1 MHVAILDREK
11 CHPKR
16 CHHECQ
22 FFCPPVRSGTPTI
35 EFPEQDSQAVINEP
49 LCIGCGICV
58 HRCPFGAIKI
68 ITVPDELNR
77 ELVHQYS
84 QNSFRLY
91 SLPQISASKVVALLG
106 QNGLG
111 KSTTLRIL
119 SGITVPNFGNFE
131 KKSDRD
137 GVIDY
142 YQGTVMGDYFKR
154 LYSGNLRVVLKDQ
167 NVDLIPRVAKGT
179 IGNLLKSSDQSGRFD
194 EIVERLNLKNSVNKD
209 VASCSGGELQKL
221 AIGLTLIKD
230 ADVYL
235 FDEMSSYLDI
245 SERINVA
252 GIIQEISKNRIVMVV
267 EHDLALMD
275 WIADEAHLVYGKTG
289 AYGIVSKQRTTNK
302 AINSFLEGYLRE
314 ENTRIRNYSIDFS
327 EKTDKRAKS
336 GAVLTEWSDLSVDL
350 GDFHLNVNQGRIEVG
365 EVVGVLGKNALGK
378 SSFVKVLAGVLNP
391 GSGEIT
397 QKVTVSYKPQY
408 ISSDFEG
415 TVRDLLYQTF
425 LQDMDTGMIKNE
437 IIHPLDLEEIFDK
450 VVKDLS
456 GGEMQRL
463 AIALTLGKKAD
474 LYLLDEPSAHLDSS
488 YRMSASRIIKRV
500 MENNRTSALVVDH
513 DVYFID
519 LISDSLMIFSGNPG
533 MDGYARGPMTMR
545 TGMNAFLK
553 EVGVTFRRDALTKR
567 PRINK
572 TDSRLDKSQ
581 KESGNYYYS
590 EV

>member
-131 KKSDRD
+131 NKPDRD

-179 IGNLLKSSDQSGRFD
+179 IGNLLKSSDQSGKFD

-533 MDGYARGPMTMR
+533 IDGHARGPMTMR
-545 TGMNAFLK
+545 TGMNAFLR

>member
-425 LQDMDTGMIKNE
+425 LQDMDTGIIKNE

>member
-131 KKSDRD
+131 NKPDRD

>member
-35 EFPEQDSQAVINEP
+35 ELPEQDSQAVINEP

>member
-131 KKSDRD
+131 NKPDRD

-179 IGNLLKSSDQSGRFD
+179 IGNLLKSSDQSGKFD

-267 EHDLALMD
+267 EHDLDLMD

-533 MDGYARGPMTMR
+533 IDGHARGPMTMR
-545 TGMNAFLK
+545 TGMNAFLR